1 MKKTFLL
8 SAAALLSTLLA
19 APAFA
24 YGSADDDWGTPA
36 DRRWSRSHDR
46 FESIQYLREKLHQ
59 EMAERR
65 HVEWTYNQARL
76 RRDWPTVR
84 FERGRL
90 DRLDDQIEQH
100 RHELHRAYEY
110 ARRNRHDHDAWRG
123 DYGYR
128 YN

>member
-1 MKKTFLL
+1 MKKTSLL

-24 YGSADDDWGTPA
+24 YGSAGAGWETRS
-36 DRRWSRSHDR
+36 DRQWSRSHDH
-46 FESIQYLREKLHQ
+46 FERIQYLRAKLHQ

-65 HVEWTYNQARL
+65 RVEWAHDQARL
-76 RRDWPTVR
+76 RRDWPAVR
-84 FERGRL
+84 FERARL
-90 DRLDDQIEQH
+90 DRLDRQIEQY
-100 RHELHRAYEY
+100 RYELHRAYEH
-110 ARRNRHDHDAWRG
+110 ARRDRYDRDAWRD